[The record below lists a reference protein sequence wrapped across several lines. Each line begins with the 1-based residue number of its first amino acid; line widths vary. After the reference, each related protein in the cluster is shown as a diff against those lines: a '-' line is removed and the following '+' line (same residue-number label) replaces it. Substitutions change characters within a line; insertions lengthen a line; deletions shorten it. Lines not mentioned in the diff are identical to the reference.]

1 MRRPR
6 PRRGSDDDSR
16 SGGSDD
22 SDDDDGAGGGVE
34 ERWQRESAAATL
46 AAATA
51 ALQMD
56 AAARS
61 GGGSA
66 AAATAAAAS
75 AAALAA
81 QQLGTAE
88 GVPAAGAARTH
99 NSGGVDGLR
108 HGAAVSQP
116 TVGGGSSSAS
126 IEQVVKE
133 VMFTTR
139 QRSHGLSHVPS
150 DGSKSTA
157 VPKKYSAAHLIEHGC
172 EPLGVVYRAQCAA
185 PYTTHLLALWAACA
199 QCRGFSLSLFP
210 LPPSSPHARAYLA
223 HPTNL
228 STHTHTH
235 ARARD
240 HPLPPHPLLCRIV
253 PSRLRLFW
261 HTVRTDDA
269 FADRLAHMLNSWSGL
284 ALLLLYNSTAV
295 LIFVINTMRFRVA

>member
-1 MRRPR
+1 M
-6 PRRGSDDDSR
+6 
-16 SGGSDD
+16 
-22 SDDDDGAGGGVE
+22 E

-88 GVPAAGAARTH
+88 GVPAVGAARTH

-157 VPKKYSAAHLIEHGC
+157 VPKKYSAAHLIEHG
-172 EPLGVVYRAQCAA
+172 
-185 PYTTHLLALWAACA
+185 
-199 QCRGFSLSLFP
+199 
-210 LPPSSPHARAYLA
+210 
-223 HPTNL
+223 
-228 STHTHTH
+228 
-235 ARARD
+235 
-240 HPLPPHPLLCRIV
+240 IV